1 MTPRTRSILATVVLV
16 LTVVAL
22 FKLHVLFAREPVGW
36 TLQGL
41 AVALML
47 WARATF
53 GARSFHAA
61 ANPTEGGLV
70 TTGPYRWWRHPIYA
84 AVLLFLW
91 AGVLDRGLPPAPV
104 PALLLLVG
112 TAATAVRIQAEEHL
126 LRVTFPGYDSYAART
141 KRIVPGLF

>member
-1 MTPRTRSILATVVLV
+1 MTPRTRSIVATVVLV
-16 LTVVAL
+16 LTVLAL
-22 FKLHVLFAREPVGW
+22 YKFHFLLAREPVGW

-47 WARATF
+47 WARVTF
-53 GARSFHAA
+53 GTRSFHAA

-70 TTGPYRWWRHPIYA
+70 TSGPYRWWRHPIYA

-91 AGVLDRGLPPAPV
+91 TGVLDHGLPPAPL
-104 PALLLLVG
+104 PALLLLLG
-112 TAATAVRIQAEEHL
+112 TAATAVRIQAEEQL
-126 LRVTFPGYDSYAART
+126 LRATFPAYDAYAART